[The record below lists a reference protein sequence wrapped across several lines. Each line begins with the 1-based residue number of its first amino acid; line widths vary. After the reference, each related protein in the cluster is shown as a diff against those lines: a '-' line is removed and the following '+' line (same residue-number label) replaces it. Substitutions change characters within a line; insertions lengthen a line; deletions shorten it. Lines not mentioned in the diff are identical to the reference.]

1 MSDERRNTIL
11 TIPEPGTARLAERP
25 YPKIIPGYAL
35 VEIAIA
41 PVCNEAAIFK
51 DHRFEWHD
59 SPEHL
64 GHEGV
69 GTIVEVTEGS
79 DFAVGDCVI
88 VFQGDPCGHCFVCI
102 QGLSPTHCLAIPY
115 ESFEGGFAPQ
125 DVPGGLLGIER
136 ATGSE
141 SGGFGMARYRVASER
156 MLIRIPDELP
166 FHHAAA
172 ANCSVGANYSFAE
185 EMEVKAG
192 DVVLV
197 AGVGFMGLGAII
209 NAAYRNATVVALGR
223 NEYRM
228 DLARRCGADHILN
241 PEDPDWLEKLH
252 AITGDRGGADVAFEC
267 SGAKMYIDACLQGLR
282 RYGGLFAE
290 GFTPGGE
297 TYPLNSLTQ
306 IQDRHIRYTGGHD
319 VRVRDREA
327 IVRMLLDPE
336 VQEHVDVMVTHTY
349 PMSKAQEAFE
359 VGVSKRCGKVYL
371 LPQE

>member
-1 MSDERRNTIL
+1 MSETPHNTIL

-35 VEIAIA
+35 VEIAVA
-41 PVCNEAAIFK
+41 PVCNEAAIFES
-51 DHRFEWHD
+51 HRFEWHD

-69 GTIVEVTEGS
+69 GTIVEVADGNRF
-79 DFAVGDCVI
+79 DIGDRVL

-102 QGLSPTHCLAIPY
+102 EGLSPTHCLSIPY

-141 SGGFGMARYRVASER
+141 SGGFGMARYRVAPER
-156 MLIRIPDELP
+156 MMIRIPDELS

-172 ANCSVGANYSFAE
+172 GNCSVGANYSFAE
-185 EMEVKAG
+185 EMDIKAG

-223 NEYRM
+223 NAFRM
-228 DLARRCGADHILN
+228 KLARRCGADYVLN
-241 PEDPDWLEKLH
+241 PEDPTWLDQLH
-252 AITGDRGGADVAFEC
+252 AIAGDRKGADIAIEC

-282 RYGGLFAE
+282 RYGGLFTE
-290 GFTPGGE
+290 GFVPGGE
-297 TYPLNSLTQ
+297 TYPLNALTQ
-306 IQDRHIRYTGGHD
+306 LQDRHIRWTGGHD

-327 IVRMLLDPE
+327 MVRMLLDPT
-336 VQEHVDVMVTHTY
+336 VQQHIDAMVTHTF
-349 PMSKAQEAFE
+349 PMSEAQEAFE
-359 VGVSKRCGKVYL
+359 IGLSKQCGKVYL